1 VLRHVSQVHA
11 RQLAQVSKASP
22 NKKTAHKSALKQA
35 RVSKLK
41 QKRKL
46 EMAKSQPNFRPA
58 QHLNKSQILIS
69 LFEKPSIEEQLP
81 KSFQSDLVPRHSSP
95 STTTSTPQGKDFNL
109 ISS

>member
-1 VLRHVSQVHA
+1 MHASLRK
-11 RQLAQVSKASP
+11 VSKASL

-41 QKRKL
+41 RKRKL
-46 EMAKSQPNFRPA
+46 PMAKSQPNFRPA

-69 LFEKPSIEEQLP
+69 LFEKPSIEEHLP

-95 STTTSTPQGKDFNL
+95 SNTFNKPQGKDFNL

>member
-69 LFEKPSIEEQLP
+69 LFVKPSIEEHLP

-95 STTTSTPQGKDFNL
+95 STPSNKLKVKTST
-109 ISS
+109 